1 MIIPDKGIKIFIM
14 EIFNDFINLIFPVHC
29 AACGE
34 MLMKNERI
42 ICSRCIYHLPRTDFH
57 LDQDNPVARI
67 FWGRIRIEQA
77 TAYYFFNK
85 GSKFRRLVHELKYL
99 GRQDIGVE
107 LGRAFGS
114 ELMKSGFRNVDVVV
128 PVPLHKKKLRKRG
141 FNQSECI
148 ARGIAEAMSKPI
160 DTLSVIRAIDTAT
173 QTRRSRYDRWLNVE
187 CVFRITEPE
196 SLIGKHI
203 LLVDDVL
210 TTGATLEACATA
222 ILEVEETKVSI
233 AALAVA

>member
-1 MIIPDKGIKIFIM
+1 
-14 EIFNDFINLIFPVHC
+14 
-29 AACGE
+29 
-34 MLMKNERI
+34 MKNERI
-42 ICSRCIYHLPRTDFH
+42 ICSGCIYHLPRTDFH
-57 LDQDNPVARI
+57 LDRDNPVARI
-67 FWGRIRIEQA
+67 FWGRIRVEQA

-85 GSKFRRLVHELKYL
+85 GSRFRRLIHELKYL
-99 GRQDIGVE
+99 GRQDIGAE

-114 ELMKSGFRNVDVVV
+114 ELMKSGFRDVDVVV

-148 ARGIAEAMSKPI
+148 ARGIAEAMVKPVNTSSI
-160 DTLSVIRAIDTAT
+160 IRAFHTGT

-187 CVFRITEPE
+187 NVFRVTEPDF
-196 SLIGKHI
+196 LTGKHI

-222 ILEVEETKVSI
+222 ILKVEETKVSI

>member
-1 MIIPDKGIKIFIM
+1 MG
-14 EIFNDFINLIFPVHC
+14 IFNDFINLIFPVHC
-29 AACGE
+29 AACGKI
-34 MLMKNERI
+34 LMKNERI
-42 ICSRCIYHLPRTDFH
+42 ICSECIYHLPRTDFH
-57 LDQDNPVARI
+57 LDCDNPVARV

-85 GSKFRRLVHELKYL
+85 GSRFRRLVHELKYL
-99 GRQDIGVE
+99 GRQDIGSE

-114 ELMKSGFRNVDVVV
+114 ELMESGFRDVDVVI
-128 PVPLHKKKLRKRG
+128 PVPLHKKKHRKRG

-148 ARGIAEAMSKPI
+148 ARGIAEAMSKPVHTSSI
-160 DTLSVIRAIDTAT
+160 IRAIHTAT

-187 CVFRITEPE
+187 NVFQITEPDF
-196 SLIGKHI
+196 LTGKHV

>member
-1 MIIPDKGIKIFIM
+1 M
-14 EIFNDFINLIFPVHC
+14 EIFNDFINLIFPVRC
-29 AACGE
+29 AACGGI
-34 MLMKNERI
+34 LMKNERI
-42 ICSRCIYHLPRTDFH
+42 ICSGCIYHLPRTDFH
-57 LDQDNPVARI
+57 SDPDNPVARI

-85 GSKFRRLVHELKYL
+85 GSKFRRLVHELKYS
-99 GRQDIGVE
+99 GRQDIGAE
-107 LGRAFGS
+107 FGRAFGS
-114 ELMKSGFRNVDVVV
+114 ELMESGFRNVDVVV
-128 PVPLHKKKLRKRG
+128 PVPLHKKKMRKRG

-148 ARGIAEAMSKPI
+148 ARGIAEAMSKQVN
-160 DTLSVIRAIDTAT
+160 TSSVIRAIDTAT

-187 CVFRITEPE
+187 NVFRVTEPE

-233 AALAVA
+233 VALAVA